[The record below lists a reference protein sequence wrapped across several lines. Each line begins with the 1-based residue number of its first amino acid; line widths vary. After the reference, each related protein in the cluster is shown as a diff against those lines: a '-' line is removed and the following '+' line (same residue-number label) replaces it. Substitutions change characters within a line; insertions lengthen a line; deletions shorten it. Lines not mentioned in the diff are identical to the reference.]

1 MGHKLRSW
9 AGSNHGYVHPTPIYE
24 CLVSLLVFYYLWRAA
39 AKECP
44 HGNTLARYLLLTGTA
59 RFLVEFIRV
68 NPRPILGLSNA
79 QIVSLLS
86 VVAAV
91 ILFADSAPA
100 IAGRKEGAG
109 QVIGAVTPGRHSIMV
124 KKSLW

>member
-1 MGHKLRSW
+1 
-9 AGSNHGYVHPTPIYE
+9 
-24 CLVSLLVFYYLWRAA
+24 
-39 AKECP
+39 
-44 HGNTLARYLLLTGTA
+44 
-59 RFLVEFIRV
+59 VEFIRV